1 MGSETELST
10 KRERNWMKVLFHL
23 QMTISF
29 LCSLHYVINQS
40 YWTTIFYS
48 IFIIMISYLGVTAGA
63 HRLWAHKSYTANTQL
78 RFFLAMCQTL
88 AGCGSIYDWVRWH
101 RLHHKHFNTVLDPF
115 NPSLGWFYAHI
126 NSNTLSLSPAQEKA
140 LEEIDMSDLE
150 NDKIVMYQKKLYNV
164 LYIFFTFL
172 IVINAPAEYWG
183 EDILTAI
190 FIAGWMRYYVT
201 LHLVWLINSATRIWG
216 LQPGEKYPCDTN
228 LVFIL
233 SKNFWLSYHY
243 LAPWD
248 YQTSEYSKYGT
259 DYVSTFIRVC
269 AALEYATDLRT
280 IDSESVR
287 SALFTS
293 MREKKNIQEALEE
306 ASDTCNLPKT
316 HYLTPSKYY

>member
-1 MGSETELST
+1 ML
-10 KRERNWMKVLFHL
+10 
-23 QMTISF
+23 III
-29 LCSLHYVINQS
+29 LCSL
-40 YWTTIFYS
+40 
-48 IFIIMISYLGVTAGA
+48 
-63 HRLWAHKSYTANTQL
+63 
-78 RFFLAMCQTL
+78 
-88 AGCGSIYDWVRWH
+88 
-101 RLHHKHFNTVLDPF
+101 
-115 NPSLGWFYAHI
+115 SLY
-126 NSNTLSLSPAQEKA
+126 
-140 LEEIDMSDLE
+140 
-150 NDKIVMYQKKLYNV
+150 
-164 LYIFFTFL
+164 
-172 IVINAPAEYWG
+172 
-183 EDILTAI
+183 
-190 FIAGWMRYYVT
+190 R
-201 LHLVWLINSATRIWG
+201 
-216 LQPGEKYPCDTN
+216 YPCDTN